1 MTQRCTIPRRQRRQ
15 NPNEVDKMQGIRKRA
30 GMFVLLLA
38 GLALIAPAFLS
49 GTSTM
54 GGYGGMMGGWMF
66 IWPLLLIGGLVWLLG
81 SFQNQTEQRS
91 HDTALETLRTQYA
104 RGEISEDEFENRRRT
119 LRLKE

>member
-1 MTQRCTIPRRQRRQ
+1 MQPK
-15 NPNEVDKMQGIRKRA
+15 PNEGDNMRGMSKRS

-66 IWPLLLIGGLVWLLG
+66 LWPLLLIGGLVWFLG
-81 SFQNQTEQRS
+81 SFQNQPNSRGQDS
-91 HDTALETLRTQYA
+91 ALETLRAQYA
-104 RGEISEDEFENRRRT
+104 RGELSEEEFETRRRT
-119 LRLKE
+119 LRSKK